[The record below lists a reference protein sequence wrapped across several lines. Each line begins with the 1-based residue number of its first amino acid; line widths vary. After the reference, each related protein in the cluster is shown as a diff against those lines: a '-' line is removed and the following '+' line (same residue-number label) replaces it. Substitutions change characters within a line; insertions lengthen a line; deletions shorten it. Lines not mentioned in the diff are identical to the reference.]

1 MIWFGVL
8 GGLVLVASATGDPT
22 GSIAVGLVCASS
34 GAWMVAFGPILGMLA
49 RRARQDGLAHRL
61 RRDFAVT
68 GWAWVVMALGGA
80 FIAAVG
86 DPLPEAVWS
95 FLSMPALVAVVFSLL
110 VLFDVLRLWRTLR
123 ALI

>member
-1 MIWFGVL
+1 
-8 GGLVLVASATGDPT
+8 
-22 GSIAVGLVCASS
+22 
-34 GAWMVAFGPILGMLA
+34 
-49 RRARQDGLAHRL
+49 
-61 RRDFAVT
+61 
-68 GWAWVVMALGGA
+68 MALGGA